1 MHSKY
6 NEILQVFYRIQ
17 CAKPDDKLTTIE
29 SLKGRM
35 TQLQQYLVS
44 KDKEMKK
51 TTSRVNKAM
60 RETVDLSDLDT
71 KIFGKYFK
79 FIEQKA

>member
-1 MHSKY
+1 
-6 NEILQVFYRIQ
+6 
-17 CAKPDDKLTTIE
+17 
-29 SLKGRM
+29 M